1 MQAVVTGAPPAQQA
15 SLLRASAARHAEVA
29 REAARGLG
37 FDRHLF
43 ALKDLAPDAAF
54 FDDPTYKTLAAN
66 ELSTSVLTLQYTRQS
81 SFGPVHPEG
90 FGVAYHVPPTE
101 LRFCT
106 TDSVR
111 TTLRRPLQRRA
122 ACRAHSHRGA
132 AGSVRRGTRR

>member
-1 MQAVVTGAPPAQQA
+1 MQAVVTGAPPAEQA

-106 TDSVR
+106 TAYAPRCADRFSDE
-111 TTLRRPLQRRA
+111 LRA
-122 ACRAHSHRGA
+122 ALTHIEELLEA
-132 AGSVRRGTRR
+132 